1 MKAKE
6 IISIIEAIAP
16 LALQESFDNS
26 GIIVGDKEQAIRG
39 VMICLDVTMPVIEE
53 AIMKNCNMIISHHP
67 MLFNSI
73 KKIVAKSEKSD
84 LIIKAIKHD
93 IVIYA
98 AHTNIDSSLPG
109 VSYILGKALGL
120 IEMNILHQKS
130 DFLSKISVYVPDKN
144 AGAVR
149 EAIFKSGAGCIGNY
163 DSCSFNSQGFGTF
176 RGNDNSNPFVGDRN
190 KIHIEQESKIEFVVP
205 RYLQSKVLNALVAV
219 HPYEEPAFDITPISN
234 KMTTTGMGVIGSL
247 DYNINEFEFL
257 KKVKEIIGIQSLR
270 HSKLRGKEIK
280 KVAIC
285 GGSGGGF
292 IKDAIRANADMFLT
306 AELKHNEFIDYQ
318 NDILLADIGHYES
331 ECLIKNLI
339 RDILIKKNSNFAILI
354 SETEENPVSYM

>member
-6 IISIIEAIAP
+6 IISIIETIAP
-16 LALQESFDNS
+16 LSLQESFDNS
-26 GIIVGDKEQAIRG
+26 GMIVGDKEQIISG
-39 VMICLDVTMPVIEE
+39 VMICLDVTMPIIEE
-53 AIMKNCNMIISHHP
+53 AIRKNCNMIISHHP

-73 KKIVAKSEKSD
+73 KKIVANSEKSN

-120 IEMNILHQKS
+120 INMAILSPKS
-130 DFLSKISVYVPDKN
+130 NCLSKVSVYVPNNN
-144 AGAVR
+144 AEIVR
-149 EAIFKSGAGCIGNY
+149 DAIFKSGAGCIGNY
-163 DSCSFNSQGFGTF
+163 DSCSFNSHGFGTF

-190 KIHIEQESKIEFVVP
+190 KLHREQEIKIEFVVP
-205 RYLQSKVLNALVAV
+205 NYLENKVLNAILAS

-234 KMTTTGMGVIGSL
+234 KMEIAGLGVVGNLMDNIDEMG
-247 DYNINEFEFL
+247 FL
-257 KKVKEIIGIQSLR
+257 KKVKEIVGINSLR
-270 HSKLRGKEIK
+270 YSKLRGKEIS
-280 KVAIC
+280 KVALC

-292 IKDAIRANADMFLT
+292 IKDAIRSGADIFLT

-318 NDILLADIGHYES
+318 NDILLVDIGHYES

-339 RDILIKKNSNFAILI
+339 HDILIKKSSNFAILI